1 MFRLDTTGG
10 DQLFTYCIDEATFTT
25 TGVTYDEGTWTQAN
39 VPDIDNV
46 TAILQNSY
54 PVRSV
59 AQIQAATGIT
69 VTEHQAIAVTQS
81 AIWNFTDN
89 LHLNRNIA
97 SQNAGSP
104 MGRLYDY
111 LLGVAASPVVEPP
124 PALNITPANLNGT
137 AGTRVGPFTI
147 NVTPASAT
155 VTVTNNAGAAFTDG
169 AGNPIVPNANG
180 QQFWVTP
187 PAAGN
192 IGISATTEVAVPTGR
207 VFLHPTTPQ
216 FPAARQ
222 KLILAS
228 STEVTTNATASV
240 VAAAAPTT
248 TTTTAAPTTTAAGPT
263 TTVAGASV
271 DTPTT
276 TGAPIVAALPPVPAA
291 APPVNPA
298 TGVVTLPATG
308 SSSQLPSLLIAAGT
322 LALGIA
328 ITAMTRRR
336 APSS

>member
-1 MFRLDTTGG
+1 MD
-10 DQLFTYCIDEATFTT
+10 
-25 TGVTYDEGTWTQAN
+25 
-39 VPDIDNV
+39 
-46 TAILQNSY
+46 
-54 PVRSV
+54 
-59 AQIQAATGIT
+59 
-69 VTEHQAIAVTQS
+69 QAIAVTQS
-81 AIWNFTDN
+81 AIWSFTDN
-89 LHLNRNIA
+89 LDLDRTVA
-97 SQNAGSP
+97 TQNAASD
-104 MGRLYDY
+104 MGKLYDH
-111 LLGVAASPVVEPP
+111 LLAVAASGVPEPP
-124 PALNITPANLNGT
+124 PALTITPATINGT

-147 NVTPASAT
+147 HVTPASAA
-155 VTVTNNAGAAFTDG
+155 VTVTNNAGAAFTDA

-216 FPAARQ
+216 FPEARQ
-222 KLILAS
+222 KLVLAA
-228 STEVTTNATASV
+228 STDVTTNATASV

-248 TTTTAAPTTTAAGPT
+248 TTTTTAAPTTTAAAPT

-276 TGAPIVAALPPVPAA
+276 TAAPIVAALPPVPAA
-291 APPVNPA
+291 APPINPA

-308 SSSQLPSLLIAAGT
+308 SSSQVPSVLIAAAT

-328 ITAMTRRR
+328 ITAMARRR
-336 APSS
+336 VPAPRHPVAVAAAIPSCLYVDIVI